1 VVFVAMGNPYL
12 LSLLPKA
19 GASLATYSTTLPSEL
34 SAVKALLGEI
44 QGSGHLPVTIPE
56 FAKIGDGLPLK

>member
-1 VVFVAMGNPYL
+1 MGNPYL
-12 LSLLPKA
+12 LSLLPNA

-44 QGSGHLPVTIPE
+44 QAGGHLPVSIPE
-56 FAKIGDGLPLK
+56 FAQIGEGLPLK